1 MKKAFSLLELIIAI
15 ALAGVI
21 AVLSTNFINFST
33 ISKINIKSELQSHFN
48 IISATILQC
57 KELSNI

>member
-21 AVLSTNFINFST
+21 AVLSTN
-33 ISKINIKSELQSHFN
+33 
-48 IISATILQC
+48 
-57 KELSNI
+57 